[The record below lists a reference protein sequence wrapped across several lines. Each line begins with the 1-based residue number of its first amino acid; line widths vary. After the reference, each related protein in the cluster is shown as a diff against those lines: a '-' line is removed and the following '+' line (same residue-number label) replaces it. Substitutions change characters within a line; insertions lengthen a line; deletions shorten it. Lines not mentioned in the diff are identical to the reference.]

1 MATAFA
7 CGMARRAA
15 AAEPTSSV
23 LRCSTRSAMVVEPAF
38 PLRRRRAALLAL
50 WERLW
55 KFMIAHLSVDSPITA
70 NAVVSRQRSDQFT
83 FAGLGKGNRLLL
95 SLDI

>member
-1 MATAFA
+1 
-7 CGMARRAA
+7 
-15 AAEPTSSV
+15 
-23 LRCSTRSAMVVEPAF
+23 MVVEEPAF

-95 SLDI
+95 SLDIQ